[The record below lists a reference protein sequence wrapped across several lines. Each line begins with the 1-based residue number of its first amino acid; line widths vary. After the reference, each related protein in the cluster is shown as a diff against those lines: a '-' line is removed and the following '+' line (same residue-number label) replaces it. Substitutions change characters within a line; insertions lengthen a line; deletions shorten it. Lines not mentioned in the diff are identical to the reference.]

1 MKRYYYI
8 AVYTDN
14 ELKLVTDIDYET
26 KTCRW
31 SKDGVPLKLTKARA
45 EEIAFGLFVNFFAVF
60 VVESFS
66 DISTQ
71 VFLKD

>member
-1 MKRYYYI
+1 MKKYYY
-8 AVYTDN
+8 VVVHTDN
-14 ELKLVTDIDYET
+14 QLKFVTDIDYET

-31 SKDGVPLKLTKARA
+31 SKDGVPLKLTKTRA
-45 EEIAFGLFVNFFAVF
+45 EDIAFGLFVNFFAAF
-60 VVESFS
+60 IIESFS